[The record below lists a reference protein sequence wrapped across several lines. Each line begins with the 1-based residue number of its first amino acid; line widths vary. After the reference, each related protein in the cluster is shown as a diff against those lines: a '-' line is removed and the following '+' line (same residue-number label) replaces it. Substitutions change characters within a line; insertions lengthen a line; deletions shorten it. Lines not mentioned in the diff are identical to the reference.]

1 MIAAIRALAF
11 AVVLALPYAAAAEC
25 AWVLWRNSAFPQ
37 KQDWTVLSAWATK
50 RDLTDGPESTG
61 SCTST
66 PRTTSGIRRRS
77 SVFPTALTRV
87 IRGRDERRNK
97 QTIRV
102 FP

>member
-50 RDLTDGPESTG
+50 RECEVDGR
-61 SCTST
+61 
-66 PRTTSGIRRRS
+66 PRID
-77 SVFPTALTRV
+77 
-87 IRGRDERRNK
+87 RD
-97 QTIRV
+97 
-102 FP
+102 F